1 MFSHCIFKTSKI
13 LWKIH
18 IVSLHLK
25 CDDIFLSWIYQQ
37 YTCEIISKSGIHD
50 LITSSKHYLK
60 THFKKKI
67 LIPYCFGLFWLAP
80 IVEVH
85 CYRQW
90 GGATVVELSH
100 GDDKM
105 LSGEWW
111 QHLESFHMFQG
122 TTTTTLF
129 LKVKLKHFIL
139 SIHDEPIVS
148 CIFTKARFKSC
159 DIKLAWLQ
167 PPLPLVQH

>member
-1 MFSHCIFKTSKI
+1 MIC
-13 LWKIH
+13 
-18 IVSLHLK
+18 
-25 CDDIFLSWIYQQ
+25 
-37 YTCEIISKSGIHD
+37 
-50 LITSSKHYLK
+50 
-60 THFKKKI
+60 
-67 LIPYCFGLFWLAP
+67 YCFGLFWLAP
-80 IVEVH
+80 IFEVH
-85 CYRQW
+85 RYRQW

-100 GDDKM
+100 
-105 LSGEWW
+105 GEWW

-167 PPLPLVQH
+167 PPLPLVQHWSPLIFLCNLDTTWPNENIRRIVKVLSRKNKWEDYEKKN